1 LDIFLYIF
9 DRVCTSVLFEL
20 ASLLAA
26 LFNTVEREKKEE
38 KKKKLAVKNLAVKFG
53 FQINEDETGE

>member
-1 LDIFLYIF
+1 
-9 DRVCTSVLFEL
+9 VCTSVLFEL

-26 LFNTVEREKKEE
+26 LFNTVEIERKEE

-53 FQINEDETGE
+53 FQVNEDETGE

>member
-1 LDIFLYIF
+1 M
-9 DRVCTSVLFEL
+9 CTSVLFEL

-38 KKKKLAVKNLAVKFG
+38 KKKLAVKNLAVKFG